1 MLDAI
6 QKTVKKKHTNES
18 SREGQAGDFL
28 ESTIPGIKTTFN
40 NAFDAYIYGYPLVM
54 MGVTLQQLN
63 NTPTEPSNGG
73 AGGAPM
79 NQFALQTQ
87 WPGPEAKNVVL
98 LSTSTLYMIASL
110 NLKDEPIVMNLP
122 AFTNPDG
129 SSRFFIMQVLDGW
142 TNVIDNT
149 PGSRVDSQP
158 GKYVFLG
165 PDYEIK
171 GNQFEGMTVT
181 RMDTNTAWIIG
192 RVFSNGAPADLEWI
206 NKEIYPKLNLVP
218 LSQIDNESYI
228 PENVAV
234 DPVVDVSTAPFYQL
248 QQMDASAFF
257 GRMAAM
263 MNYNAPLDT
272 EKDKEMISKLE
283 AIGFSINPEEN
294 PAISFDFT
302 ELDIEKQVTLQAG
315 LEAAAQFLESGVS
328 SKNPKTNHWVFPRYK
343 FLGDYGTNYKNRA
356 TIARWA
362 LGANRVED
370 TVYGY
375 AKFDEDGNHLSGD
388 FKYTIDFTD
397 LPPVRDDAFWSVTI
411 YNSDGTLVENT
422 NAQEAGVNYSSIGH
436 PMIENHP
443 VTPINGG
450 IKLYLQA
457 DAPDKETDPVAFN
470 NWLPIPSNQELK
482 DTLGFIVFLRLYT
495 PALWGEEKEGNG
507 NSPICLVKGT
517 DNTNWIP
524 PGIVKVG

>member
-1 MLDAI
+1 MLHAI
-6 QKTVKKKHTNES
+6 EKNKKKNNNNES
-18 SREGQAGDFL
+18 SKAEQAGDFL
-28 ESTIPGIKTTFN
+28 ESTIPGIKKTFD
-40 NAFDAYIYGYPLVM
+40 NAFDAYVYGYPLVM

-63 NTPTEPSNGG
+63 NTPTEPTSGG

-110 NLKDEPIVMNLP
+110 NLKDEPIVMDLP

-129 SSRFFIMQVLDGW
+129 SPRFFIMQVLDGW
-142 TNVIDNT
+142 TNVINNT
-149 PGSRVDSQP
+149 PGSRVKSQP
-158 GKYVFLG
+158 GKYVFVG
-165 PDYEIK
+165 SDYKIK
-171 GNQFEGMTVT
+171 GNEFEGMTVI
-181 RMDTNTAWIIG
+181 RMDTNTTWIIG
-192 RVFSNGAPADLEWI
+192 RVFSDGAPEDLAWI
-206 NKEIYPKLNLVP
+206 NEEIYPKLILKP
-218 LSQIDNESYI
+218 LSQIHNKSYT
-228 PENVAV
+228 PENAPI
-234 DPVVDVSTAPFYQL
+234 DPVVDVTTAPFYQL

-272 EKDKEMISKLE
+272 EKDAEMIEKLKE
-283 AIGFSINPEEN
+283 IGFNFNPEEN

-302 ELDIEKQVTLQAG
+302 ELDEDKQVTLQAG
-315 LEAAAQFLESGVS
+315 LEAAAQFLEAGVS

-356 TIARWA
+356 SIARWA

-375 AKFDEDGNHLSGD
+375 AKFDGNGNHLSGD

-397 LPPVRDDAFWSVTI
+397 LPPVEDGAFWSVTI
-411 YNSDGTLVENT
+411 YNSDGTLVENS
-422 NAQEAGVNYSSIGH
+422 NAKSAGVNYSSIGQ

-457 DAPDKETDPVAFN
+457 DAPADANEFN
-470 NWLPIPSNQELK
+470 NWLPIPSNEELK
-482 DTLGFIVFLRLYT
+482 DTLGFIVFLRLYS
-495 PALWGEEKEGNG
+495 PVLWGAEKEDSK
-507 NSPICLVKGT
+507 SPIYLVKGT

-524 PGIVKVG
+524 PSIKKIG

>member
-6 QKTVKKKHTNES
+6 KKVVKKDNNNDPSKAE
-18 SREGQAGDFL
+18 QAGDFL
-28 ESTIPGIKTTFN
+28 EATIPGIKKTFD
-40 NAFDAYIYGYPLVM
+40 NAFDAYVYGYPLVM

-63 NTPTEPSNGG
+63 NTPKEPSNGG

-110 NLKDEPIVMNLP
+110 NLKDEPIVMDLP

-142 TNVIDNT
+142 TNVIEDT

-165 PDYEIK
+165 PDYVIK
-171 GNQFEGMTVT
+171 GNEFDGMTVT
-181 RMDTNTAWIIG
+181 RMDTNTTWIIG
-192 RVFSNGAPADLEWI
+192 RVFCDGAPEDLKWI
-206 NKEIYPKLNLVP
+206 NEEIYPKLTLKP
-218 LSQIDNESYI
+218 LSQIDNIAYI
-228 PENVAV
+228 PENIPV

-248 QQMDASAFF
+248 QQMNAAAFF

-272 EKDKEMISKLE
+272 EKDHEMILKLKQ
-283 AIGFSINPEEN
+283 IGFNFNPKEN
-294 PAISFDFT
+294 PAVTFDFT
-302 ELDIEKQVTLQAG
+302 ELDDGKQVTLQAG
-315 LEAAAQFLESGVS
+315 LEAAAQFLEAGVN

-356 TIARWA
+356 SIARWA

-375 AKFDEDGNHLSGD
+375 AKLDGDGNHLSGD
-388 FKYTIDFTD
+388 FKYTIDFTE
-397 LPPVRDDAFWSVTI
+397 LPPVEEGAFWSVTI
-411 YNSDGTLVENT
+411 YNSDGTLVESK
-422 NAQEAGVNYSSIGH
+422 NAREADVHYSSIGQ
-436 PMIENHP
+436 PMTENHL

-457 DAPDKETDPVAFN
+457 EAPNKETNPDAFN
-470 NWLPIPSNQELK
+470 NWLPIPSDEKLK
-482 DTLGFIVFLRLYT
+482 DTLGFIVFLRLY
-495 PALWGEEKEGNG
+495 
-507 NSPICLVKGT
+507 SPVLFGTEQEDSKSPVYLVKGT

-524 PGIVKVG
+524 PSIVKVD

>member
-6 QKTVKKKHTNES
+6 ETTTVANVIDPLNIES
-18 SREGQAGDFL
+18 ANDFL
-28 ESTIPGIKTTFN
+28 ETTIPGIKTTFN

-149 PGSRVDSQP
+149 PGSRVNSQP
-158 GKYVFLG
+158 GKYVFVG
-165 PDYEIK
+165 PDYKIK
-171 GNQFEGMTVT
+171 GNEFDGMRVI
-181 RMDTNTAWIIG
+181 RMNTNSAWIIG
-192 RVFSNGAPADLEWI
+192 RVFSNGAPADLKWI
-206 NKEIYPKLNLVP
+206 NEEIYPKLNLVP
-218 LSQIDNESYI
+218 LSQVDNESYI

-234 DPVVDVSTAPFYQL
+234 DPVVDVSTAPFYQI

-272 EKDKEMISKLE
+272 DKDKEMISKLE
-283 AIGFSINPEEN
+283 EIGFVINPVEN
-294 PAISFDFT
+294 PGISFDFT

-328 SKNPKTNHWVFPRYK
+328 SKNPHTNHWVFPRYK
-343 FLGDYGTNYKNRA
+343 FLGDYETNYKNRA

-375 AKFDEDGNHLSGD
+375 AKFDGDGNHLSGD
-388 FKYTIDFTD
+388 FKYTIHFTD
-397 LPPVRDDAFWSVTI
+397 LPPVKDDAFWSVTI

-422 NAQEAGVNYSSIGH
+422 NAQKAGVHYSSIGY
-436 PMIENHP
+436 PTIENHP
-443 VTPINGG
+443 ATFNDG

-457 DAPDKETDPVAFN
+457 DAPDKENDPVAFN
-470 NWLPIPSNQELK
+470 NWLPIPNNEELK

-495 PALWGEEKEGNG
+495 PILWGEGKEGTSNF
-507 NSPICLVKGT
+507 PICLVKGT

-524 PGIVKVG
+524 PSIVKVG